1 MELEGSVALITG
13 GASGLG
19 EASARELLKKGVHLL
34 IFDMNED
41 RCKEV
46 CEEFKSLHPNCK
58 VVYHIGDVT
67 KEEDVNAAFDKVK
80 DIGPLRIVVNCAG
93 IGFAQRTISSKG
105 KPMDLGI
112 FKRLVDINLTG
123 TFNMCRLGASHMV
136 KNSPPS
142 GPDGARGVIINTASV
157 AAFDGQIGQVAYSAT
172 KGAVV
177 GMTLPMARDL
187 GPAGIRV
194 MTIAPGIYNTPLV
207 AMMPENVRNGLA
219 ADVVGPRRLGN
230 PPEFGKLVVHIA
242 ENDYLNGETIRLD
255 GAIRMP
261 PKSEPRS
268 KL

>member
-1 MELEGSVALITG
+1 MEVEGSVALITG

-19 EASARELLKKGVHLL
+19 ESTARALIAKGINLL

-41 RCKEV
+41 RCKDV
-46 CEEFKSLHPNCK
+46 CKELLSLHPSRK

-67 KEEDVNAAFDKVK
+67 NEDDVNAAFEKIAA
-80 DIGPLRIVVNCAG
+80 IGALRVVVNCAG
-93 IGFAQRTISSKG
+93 IGFAARTVSSKG
-105 KPMDLGI
+105 VPMDLGI

-123 TFNMCRLGASHMV
+123 SFNVCRLGASHMV
-136 KNSPPS
+136 KHTPPS
-142 GPDGARGVIINTASV
+142 GPDNARGVIINTASV

-172 KGAVV
+172 KGGIA

-194 MTIAPGIYNTPLV
+194 LTIAPGIYNTPLV
-207 AMMPENVRNGLA
+207 AMMPEDVRNGLA

-230 PPEFGKLVVHIA
+230 PPEFGQLVVHMV
-242 ENDYLNGETIRLD
+242 ENPYLNGETIRLD

-261 PKSEPRS
+261 PKSSPV
-268 KL
+268 K